1 MQSISIFSFLND
13 IILFMNKEI
22 KKTKNKPIHCELDY
36 FPCINNQFIFNNKT
50 VSQLHSIAGQ
60 TPFYAYERSLILQRV
75 ELLKSLLP
83 KKIALHY
90 AIKANP
96 FTPLVDYITPLV
108 DGLDVASHQELIS
121 ALNSGMDNKNI
132 SFAGPGKSDKE
143 LEAAIASQIL
153 INAESKN
160 ELQRITSISSKIKIP
175 ARIALRLNPNFELKK
190 SGMQMSGGA
199 KPFGI
204 DSEKLGEFFPLFDSP
219 WLEFEGFHIFTGSQN
234 LRSELLISC
243 HQQIFKLTQD
253 LIEQYKLKIKH
264 LNIGGGFGIP
274 YFPGDK
280 PLDVEAVT
288 INLQQ
293 LIEQYGFSQS
303 GLEIILELGRYLVG
317 EAGIYVSQVIDIKE
331 SRGKK
336 FIIVNGG
343 LHHHLANS
351 GNFGQ
356 AIRKNF
362 PVLIANKCRREM
374 DQEMV
379 SVSGPLCTPLDILAK
394 DVLLPKCE
402 IGDYFVVL
410 QSGAYGKTASPENFL
425 SQTKSIELLL

>member
-1 MQSISIFSFLND
+1 MKQES
-13 IILFMNKEI
+13 KA
-22 KKTKNKPIHCELDY
+22 KPVHCKLEY
-36 FPCINNQFIFNNKT
+36 FPCINKQLMVNNKT
-50 VSQLHSIAGQ
+50 MAQLHSIAGN
-60 TPFYAYERSLILQRV
+60 TPFYTYNRSLIQQRV
-75 ELLKSLLP
+75 QQLKSLLP
-83 KKIALHY
+83 KQVSLHY

-96 FTPLVDYITPLV
+96 FTPLVDHISSFV
-108 DGLDVASHQELIS
+108 DGLDVASHQELIT
-121 ALNSGMDNKNI
+121 ALNSNIKNENI
-132 SFAGPGKSDKE
+132 SFAGPGKSDKD
-143 LEAAIASQIL
+143 LKAAICSQIL
-153 INAESKN
+153 INVESIT
-160 ELQRITSISSKIKIP
+160 ELQHIKNISSEYKIP
-175 ARIALRLNPNFELKK
+175 ARIALRLNPEFELKN
-190 SGMQMSGGA
+190 SGMRMSGGA

-204 DSEKLGEFFPLFDSP
+204 DSEKLGEIFPLFNSP

-234 LRSELLISC
+234 LRADLLISC
-243 HQQIFKLTQD
+243 HEQIFKLTQD
-253 LIEQYKLKIKH
+253 LLEQYKLKINH

-288 INLQQ
+288 TNLQQ
-293 LIEQYGFSQS
+293 LIGQYNFAKNGV
-303 GLEIILELGRYLVG
+303 EIILELGRYLVG
-317 EAGIYVSQVIDIKE
+317 EAGVYVSQVIDIKE

-336 FIIVNGG
+336 FVIVNGG

-356 AIRKNF
+356 AIRKNY
-362 PVLIANKCRREM
+362 PVLLANKCE
-374 DQEMV
+374 DKSNQEIV

-425 SQTKSIELLL
+425 GQPSAIELLL